1 MSVADRR
8 YISQYFSEAGR
19 RWLGRAYGEGRYPT
33 CYPIGLHRV
42 RLAMESVL
50 ERLGVPSGRL
60 VDLGCGGGELLE
72 HAARLG
78 FDVTGIDIAPG
89 MMAEAEARRRELPEA
104 LRGQVTLLVRD
115 VLENGL
121 PDASADAVTAIG
133 VIEYLESDTEF
144 FRETARLLRPGGVLV
159 VSCRN
164 RLFNLASLNR
174 YTREEIERDQATRL
188 LDELLSLGFETTPR
202 DRLKDFVARLRALLP
217 ELEEALALDLGEAQ
231 GPAGVTPSAAFGQPR
246 RQHTPREVAAAAAAL
261 GFSSPRFLGVHPH
274 PFPPAMEVLAPRFY
288 NRLASALEP
297 LEATPWSLTWSS
309 AFLGV
314 FTR

>member
-1 MSVADRR
+1 MSVADRH
-8 YISQYFSEAGR
+8 YISQYFSEASR

-50 ERLGVPSGRL
+50 ERLGAARGRL

-104 LRGQVTLLVRD
+104 LRDQVTLLVRD

-133 VIEYLESDTEF
+133 VIEYLESDAEF

-174 YTREEIERDQATRL
+174 YTREEIERDHATRL

-202 DRLKDFVARLRALLP
+202 ECLKDLVGRLRALLP
-217 ELEEALALDLGEAQ
+217 DLEEALALDLGEAQ
-231 GPAGVTPSAAFGQPR
+231 GPGVTPSATFGQPR

-274 PFPPAMEVLAPRFY
+274 PFPPAMEALAPRFY

-297 LEATPWSLTWSS
+297 LEATPWSLAWSS
-309 AFLGV
+309 TFLGV